1 MSDDVDPL
9 LRVFVG
15 TMNELAPQ
23 VGISV
28 LVGGA
33 WVTGTLI
40 PPRMF
45 MQEISQLIAARTGEE
60 DGLGVF
66 FEFMG
71 SRWFPSES
79 ELEARGEMPAPDPP
93 EPNHLHLRGAR
104 VFTTERPIPTEGI
117 YVRVRLD
124 HVAAWTV
131 GELGPAGHRP
141 APPPPPPE

>member
-1 MSDDVDPL
+1 MSEVDPL

-15 TMNELAPQ
+15 TMDELAPQ

-28 LVGGA
+28 LVGGS
-33 WVTGTLI
+33 WLTGTLI

-45 MQEISQLIAARTGEE
+45 MQEISQLIADKTGSD

-79 ELEARGEMPAPDPP
+79 ELEARGEMPAHTPP
-93 EPNHLHLRGAR
+93 EPNHLHLRGGR
-104 VFTTERPIPTEGI
+104 VFATERPVPSEGI

-124 HVAAWTV
+124 EVAAWTV
-131 GELGPAGHRP
+131 GELGPAGYRS